1 MGAKDT
7 ASVKDGQL
15 TINVTD
21 DASLTAPVLANI
33 ARYVSANAVNT
44 TVILTAGAQITS
56 RDGKVSVLILNG
68 ATAVSSIQDGK
79 NLASAIG
86 QVTGKVPTVEGIA
99 ATAAVSEAMAGY
111 TTKSGAGLSI
121 LGVQIST
128 GWDQEPS
135 SQNVAIGQNAILI
148 GTVSTAISEAFG
160 QALTNAATSAIS
172 LGTISFKPTY
182 KLYSSTGGSWT
193 DTGLTSS
200 TGVFSVPENTSGK
213 IAYQIVYTYEATGT
227 NAIASVL
234 AGWVNV
240 AVKGS
245 MLLSSLGFNDGTY
258 GSDVAVVTVDKPIAA
273 TGITVT
279 APIDYLL
286 VGGKNGVTIP
296 GSTPTDTSAGE
307 QIEYTLNPT
316 NSNDKITWSVDGGAT
331 ISSTGYLTVTQPGTY
346 TVTATATNAE
356 TGAVDARG
364 SVEVTAG
371 GGLSDQKVTAGD
383 NVSIPLQ
390 GTGSLAGASVTYQW
404 YNADGT
410 AVSGATGTTL
420 TINNVPASYDQ
431 HQYYVKMTVK
441 TQDANGN
448 TVTTVMQSNTMTLTV
463 TDNTPKIEGGTETIY
478 VGQNY
483 KDDLTD
489 IATITDSEGNAVDN
503 NAAYAAGNLTITE
516 SYGKVDN
523 TKPGS
528 MLVVVT
534 YTDPTTHKTSQANGL
549 VVVKAWSPA
558 ASQSNSQSAS
568 QSASNSASNSASVS
582 ASQSASTSA
591 LGSAKASES
600 DQTASLS
607 ASQSASASASTSLKT
622 SQSVSL
628 WRSASAS
635 SSASISASQSASN
648 STKASNS
655 ASVSSSASYSASYS
669 ASDSAKT
676 SASVSA
682 SNSAK
687 ASDSAKTS
695 ASISASASAS
705 ASTSAVNSAKD
716 SAQKSEIDL
725 LNSITKSEIASE
737 SAKTSA
743 ILSASYSASASSSAS
758 ISGSI
763 INSQIDSQL
772 SEISESIA
780 SYSEAS
786 VSISESYSASVIQSY
801 SDSASISASDSASGS
816 ASQSASASASDSAK
830 TSESNKSA
838 SNSASGSASVSAS
851 VSASQS
857 ASDSVKTSNS
867 NKSASDSAS
876 GSASESA
883 VTSAS
888 DSASVS
894 ASESASESADTSNSN
909 KSASDSASG

>member
-1 MGAKDT
+1 MACCWDSNVKWLLGGLLIAPHAVNADTTTPTVAKTVDQQDTLATQDTATIPVSSQTGSQTTSTDASASIEASTSTSVSISQSASESALVSESASQSGSTTESESSSTQSSTSSSTSTATSTSATSASSVAVKAATTADTTQTLGTQLGLGAKDT

-478 VGQNY
+478 VG
-483 KDDLTD
+483 
-489 IATITDSEGNAVDN
+489 ACGRFS
-503 NAAYAAGNLTITE
+503 
-516 SYGKVDN
+516 
-523 TKPGS
+523 
-528 MLVVVT
+528 
-534 YTDPTTHKTSQANGL
+534 GL
-549 VVVKAWSPA
+549 
-558 ASQSNSQSAS
+558 
-568 QSASNSASNSASVS
+568 
-582 ASQSASTSA
+582 STS
-591 LGSAKASES
+591 G
-600 DQTASLS
+600 T
-607 ASQSASASASTSLKT
+607 
-622 SQSVSL
+622 
-628 WRSASAS
+628 
-635 SSASISASQSASN
+635 
-648 STKASNS
+648 
-655 ASVSSSASYSASYS
+655 
-669 ASDSAKT
+669 
-676 SASVSA
+676 
-682 SNSAK
+682 
-687 ASDSAKTS
+687 
-695 ASISASASAS
+695 
-705 ASTSAVNSAKD
+705 
-716 SAQKSEIDL
+716 L
-725 LNSITKSEIASE
+725 L
-737 SAKTSA
+737 
-743 ILSASYSASASSSAS
+743 
-758 ISGSI
+758 
-763 INSQIDSQL
+763 
-772 SEISESIA
+772 
-780 SYSEAS
+780 
-786 VSISESYSASVIQSY
+786 
-801 SDSASISASDSASGS
+801 
-816 ASQSASASASDSAK
+816 
-830 TSESNKSA
+830 
-838 SNSASGSASVSAS
+838 
-851 VSASQS
+851 
-857 ASDSVKTSNS
+857 
-867 NKSASDSAS
+867 
-876 GSASESA
+876 
-883 VTSAS
+883 
-888 DSASVS
+888 
-894 ASESASESADTSNSN
+894 
-909 KSASDSASG
+909 